1 MHARSEMQVT
11 RSFCECCRL
20 IMANSSSVN
29 VFSIVFFTATNSVS
43 LLVCLLAA
51 ILVFRLKLHTKVV
64 YRLALY
70 QVLAALAF
78 ATVEVL
84 EIVFITDTNDIGNS
98 SNVHNSKY
106 SSGCNA
112 IGWLVVY
119 TQWMKLLFTMW
130 VTFHLF
136 CFVVFYKNMKKLE
149 VLYVVTSLLVPAV
162 IACVPLITRSYAISI
177 NRRCYID
184 HHELVERTVLWN
196 VPAMIILLASS
207 IAMVVMVTK
216 LLHKVCG
223 WRSQYEVLT
232 DRNQFWMAFK
242 QLIPLAA
249 YPILFLV
256 FILPVVIMDVI
267 DAHSS
272 TIPVETVSISNALFT
287 SLWSLTSGATL
298 IVHVTLAR
306 CVEIKKRR
314 KSSSIQ
320 LRYQHQERQLLQ

>member
-1 MHARSEMQVT
+1 MPTAKV
-11 RSFCECCRL
+11 SFCECCRL

-29 VFSIVFFTATNSVS
+29 LFSIVFFTTTNSVS

-84 EIVFITDTNDIGNS
+84 EIVFINDTDIGNS
-98 SNVHNSKY
+98 SNVQNSKY
-106 SSGCNA
+106 NSGCNA

-136 CFVVFYKNMKKLE
+136 CFVVFYKNLKKLE
-149 VLYVVTSLLVPAV
+149 VLYVVTSLLIPAV
-162 IACVPLITRSYAISI
+162 IACVPLITKHYAVNLVS
-177 NRRCYID
+177 RRCYINQ
-184 HHELVERTVLWN
+184 HELVERILLWYA
-196 VPAMIILLASS
+196 PAMVILLTLS

-216 LLHKVCG
+216 LLHKVC
-223 WRSQYEVLT
+223 SKLKYEVLT
-232 DRNQFWMAFK
+232 DGDQFWMALK

-256 FILPVVIMDVI
+256 FIVPVVTMGVMD
-267 DAHSS
+267 DNSS
-272 TIPVETVSISNALFT
+272 TIPIEDALISNALFI
-287 SLWSLTSGATL
+287 SLWSLSSGATL
-298 IVHVTLAR
+298 IVHITLAR
-306 CVEIKKRR
+306 YFEIKR
-314 KSSSIQ
+314 KGKHVIQ
-320 LRYQHQERQLLQ
+320 LRYQHREGYLILR

>member
-1 MHARSEMQVT
+1 MQHFGP
-11 RSFCECCRL
+11 SL
-20 IMANSSSVN
+20 IVANWQVMANSTNSTTSSL
-29 VFSIVFFTATNSVS
+29 FSIAFFATTNSVS

-51 ILVFRLKLHTKVV
+51 ILVFRLNLHTKVV

-70 QVLAALAF
+70 QVLAALAL

-84 EIVFITDTNDIGNS
+84 EIVFITNDVGNS
-98 SNVHNSKY
+98 SNVQNSKY
-106 SSGCNA
+106 ISGCNA

-136 CFVVFYKNMKKLE
+136 CFVVFYKNLKKLE

-162 IACVPLITRSYAISI
+162 IATVPLITHSYAI
-177 NRRCYID
+177 NLDHLCYIKKHD
-184 HHELVERTVLWN
+184 LVERIVLWYAPSI
-196 VPAMIILLASS
+196 VILLALI

-216 LLHKVCG
+216 LLRKVCG

-249 YPILFLV
+249 FPILFLV
-256 FILPVVIMDVI
+256 FILPVVIMEVI
-267 DAHSS
+267 DALSS
-272 TIPVETVSISNALFT
+272 TVSVEALSISDVLFI
-287 SLWSLTSGATL
+287 SLWSLTSGLTL
-298 IVHVTLAR
+298 IVHITLAR
-306 CVEIKKRR
+306 CLETKRR
-314 KSSSIQ
+314 RYYVIQ
-320 LRYQHQERQLLQ
+320 